1 MISMADTNLNTFLP
15 TFASAGVPVAFLVPT
30 PTGFG
35 KSIMDATFSVRKLLF
50 DAGVHD
56 YSSQLQGPENK
67 VLIETYLVSPDTL
80 IKTETSLYRPRTKM
94 GDPRIW
100 IYRLKQYC
108 YPCNLLALTIL
119 GKKLYVFNLS
129 NPSIGTSLISGGF
142 CKDVLDEISQ
152 QENAIANELLGKLRE
167 IHNQGFLPSITDGD
181 PGVGDTLEHA
191 LGISRNNIAAPDY
204 KGIELKTTR
213 LTRYGKKKATTRST
227 LFTKVPDEGM
237 TYRQIVDNYGKIQ
250 TPRDSAIARLQL
262 YETLRYSRANAYDL
276 VLSLDSGNDKL
287 LIEHESNNSRSFVS
301 AWFMDTLRHSLLTKH
316 KETFWVKAQSEMKNN
331 QEYFRY
337 DIVFHTKHPNVSLLE
352 PLIETDKITVDLAAH
367 YKPDGKWRD
376 HGVLFKMNPED
387 LSLLLGEPVE
397 YIL

>member
-67 VLIETYLVSPDTL
+67 VLMETYLVSPNTL
-80 IKTETSLYRPRTKM
+80 IKTETSLYRPRTKL

-100 IYRLKQYC
+100 IYKLKQYC
-108 YPCNLLALTIL
+108 SPCNLLALTIL

-152 QENAIANELLGKLRE
+152 QKNAIANELLGKLRE

>member
-331 QEYFRY
+331 HEYFRY

>member
-50 DAGVHD
+50 NAGVHD

-67 VLIETYLVSPDTL
+67 VLMETYLVSPNTL
-80 IKTETSLYRPRTKM
+80 IKTETSLYRPRTKL

-100 IYRLKQYC
+100 IYKLKQYC
-108 YPCNLLALTIL
+108 SPCNLLALTIL

-204 KGIELKTTR
+204 KVIELKTTR

>member
-1 MISMADTNLNTFLP
+1 MADTNLNTFLP

>member
-1 MISMADTNLNTFLP
+1 MADTNLNTFLP

-376 HGVLFKMNPED
+376 HGVLFKMKPED

>member
-1 MISMADTNLNTFLP
+1 MADTNLNTFLP

-50 DAGVHD
+50 NAGVHD

-67 VLIETYLVSPDTL
+67 VLMETYLVSPNTL
-80 IKTETSLYRPRTKM
+80 IKTETSLYRPRTKL

-100 IYRLKQYC
+100 IYKLKQYC
-108 YPCNLLALTIL
+108 SPCNLLALTIL

-301 AWFMDTLRHSLLTKH
+301 AWFMDTLRHSLLAKH

>member
-1 MISMADTNLNTFLP
+1 M
-15 TFASAGVPVAFLVPT
+15 
-30 PTGFG
+30 
-35 KSIMDATFSVRKLLF
+35 
-50 DAGVHD
+50 
-56 YSSQLQGPENK
+56 
-67 VLIETYLVSPDTL
+67 
-80 IKTETSLYRPRTKM
+80 
-94 GDPRIW
+94 
-100 IYRLKQYC
+100 
-108 YPCNLLALTIL
+108 
-119 GKKLYVFNLS
+119 
-129 NPSIGTSLISGGF
+129 
-142 CKDVLDEISQ
+142 
-152 QENAIANELLGKLRE
+152 
-167 IHNQGFLPSITDGD
+167 
-181 PGVGDTLEHA
+181 
-191 LGISRNNIAAPDY
+191 
-204 KGIELKTTR
+204 
-213 LTRYGKKKATTRST
+213 TRYGKKKATTRST

-301 AWFMDTLRHSLLTKH
+301 AWSMDTLRHSLLTKH

>member
-50 DAGVHD
+50 NAGVHD

-67 VLIETYLVSPDTL
+67 VLMETYLVSPNTL
-80 IKTETSLYRPRTKM
+80 IKTETSLYRPRTKL

-100 IYRLKQYC
+100 IYKLKQYC
-108 YPCNLLALTIL
+108 SPCNLLALTIL

-129 NPSIGTSLISGGF
+129 NPLIGTSLTSGGF

-152 QENAIANELLGKLRE
+152 QESAIANELLGKLRE

>member
-1 MISMADTNLNTFLP
+1 MADTNLNTFLP

-50 DAGVHD
+50 NAGVHD

-67 VLIETYLVSPDTL
+67 VLMETYLVSPNTL
-80 IKTETSLYRPRTKM
+80 IKTETSLYRPRTKL

-100 IYRLKQYC
+100 IYKLKQYC
-108 YPCNLLALTIL
+108 SPCNLLALTTL

-152 QENAIANELLGKLRE
+152 QENAIANELLRKLRE
-167 IHNQGFLPSITDGD
+167 IHNLGFLPSITDGD

-337 DIVFHTKHPNVSLLE
+337 DIVFHTKHPNVS
-352 PLIETDKITVDLAAH
+352 
-367 YKPDGKWRD
+367 R
-376 HGVLFKMNPED
+376 NR
-387 LSLLLGEPVE
+387 
-397 YIL
+397 

>member
-50 DAGVHD
+50 NAGVHD

-67 VLIETYLVSPDTL
+67 VLMETYLVSPNTL
-80 IKTETSLYRPRTKM
+80 IKTETSLYRPRTKL

-100 IYRLKQYC
+100 IYKLKQYC
-108 YPCNLLALTIL
+108 SPCNLLALTIL

-129 NPSIGTSLISGGF
+129 NPLIGTSLISGGF

-276 VLSLDSGNDKL
+276 VLSLDSENDKL

>member
-1 MISMADTNLNTFLP
+1 MADTNLNTFLP

-50 DAGVHD
+50 NAGVHD

-67 VLIETYLVSPDTL
+67 VLMETYLVSPNTL
-80 IKTETSLYRPRTKM
+80 IKTETSLYRPRTKQ

-100 IYRLKQYC
+100 IYKLKQYC
-108 YPCNLLALTIL
+108 SPCNLLALTIL

-142 CKDVLDEISQ
+142 CKDVLDEISH

-204 KGIELKTTR
+204 KGIELKATR

>member
-276 VLSLDSGNDKL
+276 VLSLDSENDKL

>member
-376 HGVLFKMNPED
+376 HGVLFKMKPED

>member
-1 MISMADTNLNTFLP
+1 M
-15 TFASAGVPVAFLVPT
+15 
-30 PTGFG
+30 
-35 KSIMDATFSVRKLLF
+35 
-50 DAGVHD
+50 
-56 YSSQLQGPENK
+56 
-67 VLIETYLVSPDTL
+67 
-80 IKTETSLYRPRTKM
+80 
-94 GDPRIW
+94 
-100 IYRLKQYC
+100 
-108 YPCNLLALTIL
+108 
-119 GKKLYVFNLS
+119 
-129 NPSIGTSLISGGF
+129 
-142 CKDVLDEISQ
+142 LDEISQ

>member
-15 TFASAGVPVAFLVPT
+15 TFASAGVSVAFLVPT

-376 HGVLFKMNPED
+376 YGVLFKMNPED

>member
-1 MISMADTNLNTFLP
+1 MADTNLNTFLP

-50 DAGVHD
+50 NAGVHD

-67 VLIETYLVSPDTL
+67 VLMETYLVSPNTL
-80 IKTETSLYRPRTKM
+80 IKTETSLYRPRTKL

-100 IYRLKQYC
+100 IYKLKQYC
-108 YPCNLLALTIL
+108 SPCNLLALTIL

-167 IHNQGFLPSITDGD
+167 IHNQGFLPSITNGD

-276 VLSLDSGNDKL
+276 VLSLDSENDKL

>member
-376 HGVLFKMNPED
+376 HGVLFKMKSED